1 LEESIYQNPQVPS
14 QISVKTGT
22 ELVLL
27 PQNPTFLTKCQMF
40 EPLYVPD
47 EEILENSLRR
57 EIEKFCFA
65 DTLLNRIVYDSV
77 DTSPFTK
84 DLEPRSLG
92 LDVLPYYL
100 PLSKDDTTLIFES
113 RFESG
118 NLRRAIQIYDYE
130 YNLILK
136 PDY

>member
-1 LEESIYQNPQVPS
+1 
-14 QISVKTGT
+14 
-22 ELVLL
+22 
-27 PQNPTFLTKCQMF
+27 MF

-84 DLEPRSLG
+84 DLEPKSYG

-118 NLRRAIQIYDYE
+118 NLRRAIQMYYIYDLDMSMSIIWFS
-130 YNLILK
+130 NRIIRPMAIFSGFIFWLLI
-136 PDY
+136 PGRIRNIG

>member
-1 LEESIYQNPQVPS
+1 
-14 QISVKTGT
+14 
-22 ELVLL
+22 
-27 PQNPTFLTKCQMF
+27 MF

-84 DLEPRSLG
+84 DLEPKSYG

-118 NLRRAIQIYDYE
+118 NLRRAIQMYYIYD
-130 YNLILK
+130 LDMSMSII
-136 PDY
+136 

>member
-1 LEESIYQNPQVPS
+1 
-14 QISVKTGT
+14 
-22 ELVLL
+22 
-27 PQNPTFLTKCQMF
+27 MF

-77 DTSPFTK
+77 DPSPFTK
-84 DLEPRSLG
+84 DIDSKQHG
-92 LDVLPYYL
+92 LYVMPYYL

-118 NLRRAIQIYDYE
+118 NLRRAI
-130 YNLILK
+130 
-136 PDY
+136 